1 MGRKRPPECQ
11 QEIAGKLEEALG
23 HPLRAWILAQL
34 NDSPAAASDLAKKS
48 GEPRNR
54 VNYHFRELER
64 LDCIELID
72 TVKVRGNMEKKI
84 YRGKTRMLLDDDIW
98 RKLRKKTRT
107 GISVKAVAE
116 SIERAQRALE
126 AGTFDSRLDRVV
138 ANYKPMLDE
147 EGWDEVVEILREA
160 HERIEGVEPR
170 ALARTPD
177 HMNRRRTTITLMAYE
192 SPPGT

>member
-1 MGRKRPPECQ
+1 
-11 QEIAGKLEEALG
+11 
-23 HPLRAWILAQL
+23 
-34 NDSPAAASDLAKKS
+34 
-48 GEPRNR
+48 
-54 VNYHFRELER
+54 
-64 LDCIELID
+64 
-72 TVKVRGNMEKKI
+72 MEKKI

>member
-1 MGRKRPPECQ
+1 MGRKRPQECQ
-11 QEIAGKLEEALG
+11 HEIAGRLEEALG

-34 NDSPAAASDLAKKS
+34 NDAPAAAADLAKKS
-48 GEPRNR
+48 EEPRNR

-98 RKLRKKTRT
+98 KKLGKKTRT

-116 SIERAQRALE
+116 SFERAQRALE
-126 AGTFDSRLDRVV
+126 SGTFDSRVDRVV

-147 EGWDEVVEILREA
+147 EGWDEVIEILREA
-160 HERIEGVEPR
+160 HERIQGVEPR
-170 ALARTPD
+170 AIARNPD
-177 HMNRRRTTITLMAYE
+177 HMKRKRTTITLMAYE